1 MALTRIADLYP
12 NYKDEIFG
20 GDDIKNFSVYSDND
34 KKIGSVHDI
43 LVDEGG
49 RFRYFVINTGFLG
62 LGKKVLLP
70 VGSAKIDYSRE
81 RVYASGFTKEQAENL
96 PEYNDDMT
104 IDYDYEE
111 RVRNSYRRPTTAT
124 AGVGTAAPAYDRSSY
139 SYDRDPDLYQLSDR
153 EHGQFGQYQQRL
165 MSLRDR
171 FRLRDRAGNNQMA
184 LYKIGDLYPNYKEDI
199 FGDDDI
205 KGYSV
210 YSDTDERVG
219 AVYDILV
226 DGTGHFR
233 YFVVNTGFLG
243 IGKKILLP
251 MGRAR
256 IDRAQNRIYAAGL
269 TKEQVQNLPE
279 YSDDM
284 LVDYDYEERV
294 RNSYRRPTTATAGVA
309 GTAAP
314 AYDRSSYSYDR
325 DADLYNMSEQN
336 HQQLKLYE
344 ERLVANKH
352 RFQTGT
358 VTVGKRVDTDTARVS
373 VPVEKERV
381 VIERKEPTSTTPI
394 TPDATAFQEG
404 EVARMEV
411 YEETADVQK
420 QAFVREEVNIRKETE
435 RETVEMQD
443 TVRREELEVDSEGN
457 PIIRP
462 DDETRRDRI

>member
-1 MALTRIADLYP
+1 MALRKIGDLYP
-12 NYKDEIFG
+12 NYKEDIFG

-34 KKIGSVHDI
+34 KKIGSVQDL

-49 RFRYFVINTGFLG
+49 RFRYLVINTGFLG

-96 PEYNDDMT
+96 PEYNDNMT
-104 IDYDYEE
+104 VDYDYEE
-111 RVRNSYRRPTTAT
+111 RVRHSYRRPTTAT
-124 AGVGTAAPAYDRSSY
+124 AGVAGTATSAYDRSSY
-139 SYDRDPDLYQLSDR
+139 SYDRDPELYQMSDR
-153 EHGQFGQYQQRL
+153 EHGRFGQYQNRL
-165 MSLRDR
+165 MSFKDR
-171 FRLRDRAGNNQMA
+171 FRFGNRTGNNH

-199 FGDDDI
+199 FDDDDI

-219 AVYDILV
+219 GVYDILV
-226 DGTGHFR
+226 DGTGYFR

-251 MGRAR
+251 IGRTR
-256 IDRAQNRIYAAGL
+256 IDRDRNRIYAAGF
-269 TKEQVQNLPE
+269 TKEQAENLPE
-279 YSDDM
+279 YNDDM
-284 LVDYDYEERV
+284 TVDYDYEERV

-309 GTAAP
+309 GTAAS
-314 AYDRSSYSYDR
+314 AYDR
-325 DADLYNMSEQN
+325 DADLYNMNEQN

-344 ERLVANKH
+344 ERLIANKH
-352 RFQTGT
+352 RFNTGT
-358 VTVGKRVDTDTARVS
+358 VTVGKRVETDTARVS

-381 VIERKEPTSTTPI
+381 VIERKEPTSTTPVNS
-394 TPDATAFQEG
+394 DATAFKEG

-420 QAFVREEVNIRKETE
+420 QAYVREEVNIRKETD

-443 TVRREELEVDSEGN
+443 TVRREELEVDADGN
-457 PIIRP
+457 PIIRS
-462 DDETRRDRI
+462 DSENRRDRI